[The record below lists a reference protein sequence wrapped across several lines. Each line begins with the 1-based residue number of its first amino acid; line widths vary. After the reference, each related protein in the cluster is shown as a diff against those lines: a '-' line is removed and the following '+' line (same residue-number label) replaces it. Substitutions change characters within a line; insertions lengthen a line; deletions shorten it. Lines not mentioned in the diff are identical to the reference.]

1 MPYPSTPAP
10 VQSVARRPAACAGVL
25 LTAALVLLGALQAPP
40 AAADPGTP
48 RAAAATAHPHG
59 TPRVTAAVLDL
70 DGDTR
75 EPLVRGDDTP
85 YDTASI
91 VKLDILAALLLRAQD
106 AGRPLTARERS
117 LAEPMIEHSDN
128 AAANVLWCRIGG
140 APGLEAANRRL
151 GLRATEGG
159 PGRRWGLTR
168 TTASD
173 QIRLLRA
180 VFDDRAPG
188 GGAPAL
194 HPGSRRYIRTL
205 MSRVAPEQT
214 WGVSAASGSATALP
228 GSATALPGSATALK
242 NGWLRRSTTGLWDV
256 NSVGRVTAGGHRY
269 LVAVLSDGS
278 ATMDEGVA
286 AVERT
291 ARAAVASAARA

>member
-1 MPYPSTPAP
+1 MSYPSPAP
-10 VQSVARRPAACAGVL
+10 VQSVARRPVACAGVL

-48 RAAAATAHPHG
+48 RAAAATAHPHSA
-59 TPRVTAAVLDL
+59 PRVAAAVLDL
-70 DGDTR
+70 DGDSR
-75 EPLVRGDDTP
+75 EPVVRGDDTP

-91 VKLDILAALLLRAQD
+91 VKLDILAALLLHAQD
-106 AGRPLTARERS
+106 AGRPLTARERA

-128 AAANVLWCRIGG
+128 AAANALWRRIGG

-159 PGRRWGLTR
+159 PGHRWGLTR
-168 TTASD
+168 TTAWD

-180 VFDDRAPG
+180 IFDDPEPG
-188 GGAPAL
+188 GGTPAL

-205 MSRVAPEQT
+205 MSRVAPEQA
-214 WGVSAASGSATALP
+214 WGVSAAS
-228 GSATALPGSATALK
+228 GSATALK

-256 NSVGRVTAGGHRY
+256 NSVGRITAGGHRY

-286 AVERT
+286 MVER
-291 ARAAVASAARA
+291 AAKAAVASAARA